1 MAETGMELRGN
12 FANVDLDALVDN
24 RVVRTWLYFGMF
36 WLMVTPSVGV
46 LISST
51 FNYPDYL
58 GSGNLELTFGRL
70 RPVHVNGVIF
80 GAFSTLFIGLCYYLV
95 PRLSG
100 GAGDM
105 VRVVGSSR
113 MGLEHRNTCRF
124 GRLADRRQ

>member
-1 MAETGMELRGN
+1 MELRGK

-70 RPVHVNGVIF
+70 RRSTSTVSSSAPSRR
-80 GAFSTLFIGLCYYLV
+80 FSSACAIISC
-95 PRLSG
+95 
-100 GAGDM
+100 
-105 VRVVGSSR
+105 RV
-113 MGLEHRNTCRF
+113 CR
-124 GRLADRRQ
+124 GCG